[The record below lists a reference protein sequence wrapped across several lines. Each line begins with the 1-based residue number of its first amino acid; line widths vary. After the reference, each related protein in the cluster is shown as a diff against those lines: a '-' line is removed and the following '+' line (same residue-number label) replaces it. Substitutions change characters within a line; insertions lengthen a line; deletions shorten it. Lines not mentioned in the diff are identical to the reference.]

1 MQPNV
6 NNLFFIQVQFIK
18 VNDSFSSNG
27 ATKVR
32 CKNDDAKENVE
43 NLLWG
48 NRLFIFQVGKVAM
61 ITAWK
66 LGEMNIFKKVTS
78 V

>member
-1 MQPNV
+1 MFKFLN
-6 NNLFFIQVQFIK
+6 K
-18 VNDSFSSNG
+18 VDDSFSSNG

-32 CKNDDAKENVE
+32 CKNDDAKENVG

-48 NRLFIFQVGKVAM
+48 NRLFIFQVGKVVM

-66 LGEMNIFKKVTS
+66 LGEMNIFKKVNS

>member
-1 MQPNV
+1 MD
-6 NNLFFIQVQFIK
+6 
-18 VNDSFSSNG
+18 DSFSSNG

-32 CKNDDAKENVE
+32 CKNYDAKENVD

-48 NRLFIFQVGKVAM
+48 NRLFIFQVRKVVM

>member
-1 MQPNV
+1 V
-6 NNLFFIQVQFIK
+6 
-18 VNDSFSSNG
+18 DGSFLSNG

-32 CKNDDAKENVE
+32 CKNYNAKENVE

-48 NRLFIFQVGKVAM
+48 NRLFIFQVGKVVV

-66 LGEMNIFKKVTS
+66 LGEMNIFKKYQ
-78 V
+78 

>member
-6 NNLFFIQVQFIK
+6 NNLFFIQVQFNK
-18 VNDSFSSNG
+18 VDDSFSSNG

-32 CKNDDAKENVE
+32 CKNYDAKENVG

-48 NRLFIFQVGKVAM
+48 NRLFIFQVGKVVV

-66 LGEMNIFKKVTS
+66 LGEMNVFKKVTS